1 MWDIAEMALTH
12 FSVPVFQISLLSL
25 DEPTMEDVLFADNE
39 EGYNEK
45 VIGLPSASS

>member
-1 MWDIAEMALTH
+1 
-12 FSVPVFQISLLSL
+12 
-25 DEPTMEDVLFADNE
+25 MEDVLFADNE